1 MVFSHSDSPV
11 EQILS
16 LIYEQD
22 PTNNYFLSNACG
34 IYYLHCMMKNLRDG
48 FKPSPYAYI
57 QKMHK
62 IFSLWFNEDR
72 AGFNEAF
79 FKSHVIW
86 CPITVKAFLEAEST
100 ILDLHLTSIT
110 TASFLCHLFSG
121 IAKDEVDEIAVRQ
134 KIGPYMC
141 RVFA

>member
-1 MVFSHSDSPV
+1 
-11 EQILS
+11 
-16 LIYEQD
+16 
-22 PTNNYFLSNACG
+22 
-34 IYYLHCMMKNLRDG
+34 MMKNLRDG
-48 FKPSPYAYI
+48 FKRSPYAYI

-62 IFSLWFNEDR
+62 IFSLWFNEDC

-79 FKSHVIW
+79 FKLHVIW
-86 CPITVKAFLEAEST
+86 CPITVKAFLEADST

-121 IAKDEVDEIAVRQ
+121 IAIDEVDEIAVRQ